1 MPKEN
6 ELTNQRE
13 LTEQE
18 LEFVAGE
25 LPMSWDGSSGPGV
38 CTRRIP
44 DARLLFC
51 RIATLTQGID
61 QVRNSR
67 RSR

>member
-18 LEFVAGE
+18 LEFVAGGF
-25 LPMSWDGSSGPGV
+25 PMYGMVFW
-38 CTRRIP
+38 T
-44 DARLLFC
+44 LL
-51 RIATLTQGID
+51 LTPQ
-61 QVRNSR
+61 QRF
-67 RSR
+67 